1 MRRNV
6 LTVLMAVLFAVLIS
20 TLVFAQPGG
29 GNRQGGGPGNRQGG
43 GPGGPGFGMGTGLLQ
58 NENVKKELKLSDDQ
72 VAQLTKVAEEMRA
85 ARPQQRQ
92 GGQGGGQGN
101 RPTQEEMNQMRARME
116 TTMNEM
122 DAKVN
127 KILSPEQQGK
137 YKELRFQLSGGL
149 NAPRLDV
156 RALEVLNLTEDQKAK
171 LKAAQDE
178 QAEEIRKAMEN
189 RPQIDWQGLSQEE
202 REKRGAELRAEGEA
216 RQKKFTDKVKGFL
229 TADQIAK
236 AEKLTAGAQ
245 ETREKLG
252 LPAPGQGRGAGGGAG
267 AGQQGE
273 RVPDS
278 WRPGQGGRQQG
289 GNQQPRRAF
298 PRSENN
304 NQ

>member
-6 LTVLMAVLFAVLIS
+6 LTVLTAVLFAVLIS
-20 TLVFAQPGG
+20 TIVFAQPPGG

-43 GPGGPGFGMGTGLLQ
+43 GPGGPGGGMGFGMGAGLLQ

-72 VAQLTKVAEEMRA
+72 VAQLTKIAEEARD
-85 ARPQQRQ
+85 ARPQRQ
-92 GGQGGGQGN
+92 GGQGQAN
-101 RPTQEEMNQMRARME
+101 RPTEEERARME
-116 TTMNEM
+116 AAMAER
-122 DAKVN
+122 DAKIN
-127 KILSPEQQGK
+127 KVLSPEQQTK

-149 NAPRLDV
+149 NAPRLDA

-189 RPQIDWQGLSQEE
+189 RPQINWQQLSQEE
-202 REKRGAELRAEGEA
+202 RDKRGAELRAEGEA